1 MSKASSL
8 AHDLVTRPLS
18 PKEIERRRE
27 AAKPRVKL
35 TGTLH
40 GQLAEKT
47 TTTPLLKP
55 RVIQQAEEQPY
66 D

>member
-35 TGTLH
+35 AGTLH
-40 GQLAEKT
+40 GQLAEIT
-47 TTTPLLKP
+47 MTPVQMP
-55 RVIQQAEEQPY
+55 RVIHQAEEQPY